1 MVDAS
6 SCCPSL
12 QRWLEPALFRALG
25 DPTRLGLLAF
35 LADGGG
41 ERTVT
46 DLGGCCPVDLSV
58 VSRHLRV
65 LRDAG
70 VVEARRQGKEVFY
83 RVRATA
89 LAAIL
94 RSLAD
99 ALEESCAQRR
109 EPQER
114 TIAGEPASRRGGTT

>member
-6 SCCPSL
+6 GCCPNL
-12 QRWLEPALFRALG
+12 QRWLEPALFKALG

-46 DLGGCCPVDLSV
+46 ELGGCCPVDLSV

-83 RVRATA
+83 RVRVAP
-89 LAAIL
+89 LAAVL

-99 ALEESCAQRR
+99 ALEEACAQRR
-109 EPQER
+109 ESQES